1 MRKFILATTFLCGM
15 SGYALAADAVVYE
28 PAPVEVTPIFIWTG
42 GYVGLHAGYAW
53 GRESDNLS
61 EFILQP
67 EVTGVTEA
75 DRFDVD
81 GFVGGLHAGYNWQ
94 SGSFVYGVEGD
105 IDYTNVKGDHDFD
118 IGGGTGNLS
127 LNSDWQGSVRLRAG
141 YAVDTWLFYG
151 TGGVAFGRAE
161 LEASASGYDTVS
173 DKNTHVG
180 WTLGAGV
187 EKAFTPNWVGRLEAR
202 YTDFG
207 SENYNLGTDFGESVE
222 SDWNQTAVTVGL
234 SYKF

>member
-1 MRKFILATTFLCGM
+1 MRKTLLATTFLFGL

-28 PAPVEVTPIFIWTG
+28 PPPVEVTPIFIWTG

-53 GRESDNLS
+53 GREDDNLG
-61 EFILQP
+61 EFFPAPAI
-67 EVTGVTEA
+67 A

-81 GFVGGLHAGYNWQ
+81 GFVGGVHAGYNWQ

-105 IDYTNVKGDHDFD
+105 LDYTNVKGGSDFD
-118 IGGGTGNLS
+118 YFQDTGHLS
-127 LNSDWQGSVRLRAG
+127 LDSDWQGSMRLRAG

-151 TGGVAFGRAE
+151 TGGIAFGRAE
-161 LEASASGYDTVS
+161 METSAPGIAFS

-180 WTLGAGV
+180 WTLGAGI

-207 SENYNLGTDFGESVE
+207 SEDYNLGDFGTVE